1 MWFFKQSWV
10 YEGLFQK
17 SHTTRTLSVITNL
30 FHGQSFWENPQ
41 TWQKP
46 GLRSEFCSAGLRRP
60 SYFHTWICQCI
71 GLYKCQLT
79 AQHCELTL
87 VSPCSLCKL
96 PTQETNKG
104 RTIQTWV
111 GAMVLF
117 LKQTI
122 FFPRIQK
129 QTIFFPPIQKQTIFF
144 PPIQKQIIF
153 SQLYWKQTIFF
164 QASPR
169 LSSKSVSFQ
178 YLSIYI

>member
-46 GLRSEFCSAGLRRP
+46 GLRSDVWSAGLRRP

-104 RTIQTWV
+104 RTIQTW
-111 GAMVLF
+111 GGGYGF
-117 LKQTI
+117 IFKTNYFFSTHPETNHFFSSNPETNY
-122 FFPRIQK
+122 FFPTHPK
-129 QTIFFPPIQKQTIFF
+129 TNFFHKC
-144 PPIQKQIIF
+144 
-153 SQLYWKQTIFF
+153 Y
-164 QASPR
+164 
-169 LSSKSVSFQ
+169 
-178 YLSIYI
+178 